1 MKIFNL
7 TLPVLTCLLLAA
19 SAFAAKPYISPIDI
33 VASKG
38 GKAVYAAGHTSN
50 QVMIMDIAK
59 STPAEFVSLPG
70 RPTGMTLSKDGGSL
84 FVTVAGPEGGV
95 HIVDTKT
102 GKVTSTLPTG
112 HTPMAPVLSPDGKTL
127 TVCNRFNNDVSVI
140 QLKGK
145 HAPLRI
151 PVNREPIAAAI
162 TPDGKYLFVA
172 NHLPVGSAKK
182 AYVAATV
189 SVIDTAAGKV
199 ISTIQLPNGSTSL
212 RGMCISPDGKYVYV
226 THILGRYHMPTT
238 QVDRGW
244 MNTNAMTLIDV
255 ATKTALNTVLLDDTD
270 LGAANP
276 WGVTCTADGKYI
288 CVAHSG
294 THELSVIDQA
304 KLLKRLKTVA
314 KPEDVC
320 NDLAFL
326 VGIRR
331 RLPLAGNGPR
341 GLAMIGNK
349 AYLAE
354 YFSNSI
360 GVIDIDPDASP
371 TPKASS
377 VSLGGKITET
387 IARKGERLFHDA
399 DICFQKWQSCSSCHP
414 DARSDALNWDLL
426 NDGMFNPKQSKS
438 LLLSHKTPPAMSSG
452 IRAKAEVAVRAGMKF
467 ILFSVSKDAGAA
479 AAMDEYLKSL
489 KAVPSPYLVKGKLSK
504 SAQRGKALF
513 FDKEVGCAE
522 CHSGPLYTD
531 LKMYDVRSRGRYDR
545 RDDFD
550 NPSLI
555 ECWRTAP
562 YMHDGKYPTMKSLLI
577 KGKHDQTQ
585 GNVEKL
591 SDKQIDD
598 LVKFVLSL

>member
-1 MKIFNL
+1 MKKFNL
-7 TLPVLTCLLLAA
+7 TLPVLTCLLLAS
-19 SAFAAKPYISPIDI
+19 SAFAAKPYISPIEI
-33 VASKG
+33 VASKD
-38 GKAVYAAGHTSN
+38 GKTVYAAGHTSN
-50 QVMIMDIAK
+50 QVVSMDIAK
-59 STPAEFVSLPG
+59 SKPAKFVSLPG

-95 HIVDTKT
+95 QIVDTKKGRIT
-102 GKVTSTLPTG
+102 RTLPTG

-127 TVCNRFNNDVSVI
+127 YVCNRFNNDVSVI

-145 HAPLRI
+145 ARPVRI

-189 SVIDTAAGKV
+189 SVIEPAAGKV

-255 ATKTALNTVLLDDTD
+255 ATKKALNTVLLDDTD

-304 KLLKRLKTVA
+304 ALLKRLKTVA
-314 KPEDVC
+314 KPEEVC

-341 GLAMIGNK
+341 GLAMIGTK

-377 VSLGGKITET
+377 VSLGGKMQESL
-387 IARKGERLFHDA
+387 ARKGERLFHDA
-399 DICFQKWQSCSSCHP
+399 DICFQKWQSCTSCHP
-414 DARSDALNWDLL
+414 DSRSDALNWDLL

-452 IRAKAEVAVRAGMKF
+452 IRAKAEIAVRSGMTF
-467 ILFSVSKDAGAA
+467 ILFSVSKDAGDAV
-479 AAMDEYLKSL
+479 AMDEYLKSL

-504 SAQRGKALF
+504 SAQRGKTLF
-513 FDKEVGCAE
+513 FNKEVGCAK

-531 LKMYDVRSRGRYDR
+531 MKMYDVGSRGLYDR

-550 NPSLI
+550 NPSLV

-562 YMHDGKYPTMKSLLI
+562 YMHDGKYPTIKALLI

-591 SDKQIDD
+591 NDKQIDD